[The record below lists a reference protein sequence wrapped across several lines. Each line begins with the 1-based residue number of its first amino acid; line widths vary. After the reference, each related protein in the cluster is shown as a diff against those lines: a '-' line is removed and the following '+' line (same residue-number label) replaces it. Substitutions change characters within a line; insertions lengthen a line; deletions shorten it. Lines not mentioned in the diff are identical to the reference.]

1 MTDKANLLLH
11 PIRMQIVLVLAEK
24 PLTAQQL
31 GRTLSDIP
39 QATLYRQINQ
49 LLQGGLL
56 AIVEERQVHSNTEK
70 VYGLV
75 AGGANLGPED
85 LASASND
92 DQRRFFITFIGS
104 LLLQFERYLA
114 SSPKV
119 DLSADGVSY
128 NTGSLYLSDAELAQL
143 QADFRTLM
151 LPLIANPPSPERRRR
166 QFATILMPNDPPADT
181 EQQP

>member
-1 MTDKANLLLH
+1 MNDKANLLLH
-11 PIRMQIVLVLAEK
+11 PLRMQIVLALTEG

-31 GRTLSDIP
+31 GRRLSAIP

-49 LLQGGLL
+49 LVQGGLL
-56 AIVEERQVHSNTEK
+56 TVVDERQAHSNLEK
-70 VYGLV
+70 VYGLA

-85 LASASND
+85 VASANHD
-92 DQRRFFITFIGS
+92 DHRRFFITFIGG

-114 SSPKV
+114 ASPTV

-128 NTGSLYLSDAELAQL
+128 NTGTLYLSDAELARL
-143 QADFRTLM
+143 QADFRSLM
-151 LPLIANPPSPERRRR
+151 LPLIANPPTPERRRR
-166 QFATILMPNDPPADT
+166 QFATILMPNDPPPDT